1 MPVDDYPGTR
11 RDAPEQSSDLPERLR
26 HAAADMPV
34 RGEDKP
40 DELTFESLFATVWR
54 RKWTVAAFGF
64 GFAILVMAL
73 VYTLTPMYKATAVVM
88 LDRQQQQIIDVESV
102 VSGVTTDYF
111 SILAEAQ
118 VLRSR
123 ALANRVVEA
132 ENLEANPYFNPLLL
146 PPEEPGMIGYVI
158 GGAITLLKTAVRGA
172 VTDADDAQPQGR
184 DLLDENYW
192 IRQRAIDRMVGSL
205 DVRSVGDTYV
215 YALTVE
221 TPGAILSADLANKV
235 AELYILDQLETKF
248 EATQKATEW
257 LSNRVA
263 ELKTELEQSEAAVE
277 AYNSS
282 TTLISEAAL
291 AGMNRQLK
299 ELRERVVNIRSQETE
314 TEARAA
320 QLRQALDARDFAG
333 FAALANQPRLT
344 AMAGD
349 IASAPAGGQ
358 ARDLLEERFANAA
371 ERVVFQVESERDR
384 AASQAAA
391 VTSSIADL
399 EQQLETQ
406 TQDLVQLRQLTREA
420 EADRRIYEQF
430 LRRLN
435 ETSVQQ
441 GVQQAD
447 ARVLSPAVV
456 NFNPSY
462 PPKMLAVLAAGFFGG
477 LCGIAFVL
485 IVEQMNNSFRSSEEL
500 EKGTGLAVLG
510 NIPVAPVRMRRG
522 VLDYAVERPSSA
534 LVEAIRNLRT
544 GVLLANVDRQPKMV
558 MLTSSLPKE
567 GKTTCSLLLAQNAA
581 GLGKKVLL
589 VECDLRRRTFRTYF
603 SGAPK
608 HGLMSILSGEKS
620 FDEVVHHDE
629 KVGFDVVM
637 GEETKVNAADVFASQ
652 RFRQFLQ
659 EARDRYDFIVIDTPP
674 VLAVPD
680 SRVIA
685 PLADAVI
692 YCVRWNSTHK
702 DLVRHGLAQFA
713 QIKVRIAGLALTQIN
728 TKKMAKYGYG
738 GYNYYYYKTSSRY
751 YLN

>member
-1 MPVDDYPGTR
+1 MPVDDFPGTR
-11 RDAPEQSSDLPERLR
+11 RDAPDQMGELPERLR
-26 HAAADMPV
+26 HGATDPQPHVESKA
-34 RGEDKP
+34 
-40 DELTFESLFATVWR
+40 DELTFESLFSTVWR
-54 RKWTVAAFGF
+54 RKWTIAIFGF
-64 GFAILVMAL
+64 GFAILAIAL
-73 VYTLTPMYKATAVVM
+73 VYSLTPHYKSTAVVM
-88 LDRQQQQIIDVESV
+88 LDRQQEQVIDVESV
-102 VSGVTTDYF
+102 VSGVSTDYY

-132 ENLEANPYFNPLLL
+132 ADLEQNPYFNPLLL
-146 PPEEPGMIGYVI
+146 PEEEPGLVGYVI
-158 GGAITLLKTAVRGA
+158 GGAFNLLKTAIRGA
-172 VTDADDAQPQGR
+172 VTDEDSAEPTGR
-184 DLLDENYW
+184 DLLDESYW
-192 IRQRAIDRMVGSL
+192 VRQRAIDRLLGSL
-205 DVRSVGDTYV
+205 EVKAVSDTYV

-221 TPGAILSADLANKV
+221 TPSAIMSAEIANKV

-263 ELKTELEQSEAAVE
+263 ELKSELERSEAAVE

-299 ELRERVVNIRSQETE
+299 ELRERVIALDVLATE
-314 TEARAA
+314 SGTRLERLEA
-320 QLRQALDARDFAG
+320 ALDAGDYETF
-333 FAALANQPRLT
+333 ALAADQPRLST
-344 AMAGD
+344 LAAD
-349 IASAPAGGQ
+349 IAGAAPGSGARQ
-358 ARDLLEERFANAA
+358 AMENRFETAA
-371 ERVVFQVESERDR
+371 QRVLVQTRTERDR
-384 AASQAAA
+384 ALSQSGA
-391 VTSSIADL
+391 VTSSIAEL
-399 EQQLETQ
+399 EQQLSTQ
-406 TQDLVQLRQLTREA
+406 TDDLVELRQLTREA

-456 NFNPSY
+456 NFNASY

-485 IVEQMNNSFRSSEEL
+485 IIEQMNNAFRSSEEL
-500 EKGTGLAVLG
+500 EKNTGLAVLG

-544 GVLLANVDRQPKMV
+544 GVLLANVDRQPKMI

-608 HGLMSILSGEKS
+608 HGLMSILSGEKT
-620 FDEVVHHDE
+620 FEEVVHHDE

-637 GEETKVNAADVFASQ
+637 GEETQVNAADVFASQ
-652 RFRQFLQ
+652 KFRQFLQ
-659 EARDRYDFIVIDTPP
+659 DARDRYDFVVIDTPP

-702 DLVRHGLAQFA
+702 DLVKHGLAQFA
-713 QIKVRIAGLALTQIN
+713 QIKVRVAGLALTQIN

-738 GYNYYYYKTSSRY
+738 GYNYHYYKTSSRY